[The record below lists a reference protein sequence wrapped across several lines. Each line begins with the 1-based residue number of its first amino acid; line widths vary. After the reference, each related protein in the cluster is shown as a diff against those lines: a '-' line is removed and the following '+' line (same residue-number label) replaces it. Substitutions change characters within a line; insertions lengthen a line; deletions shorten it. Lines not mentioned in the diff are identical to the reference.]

1 MPDRYWIRKINPDG
15 QIIEENYYSDIGVCP
30 VDARRSQDG
39 GFYGSGV
46 YYPSPPWDTFVYKT
60 APDGNFLWDY
70 NTNFGDTIISG
81 QHFPHVATETESGDL
96 VVAGYYE
103 PNETTAYLGLICKVN
118 DSGIPY
124 WERVY
129 RSTNDPDNDCM
140 IYDVTVLPDN
150 SILCVGG
157 GFGDNLMEGFN
168 FWLLKLDSMGCLVPG
183 CDSMDIGIMDINFDD
198 QEILVFP
205 NPVVNEAI
213 VQISTNTPIAQQEIN
228 YRLVNLNGLTVQSTC
243 LPPYAVHTDG
253 GKLRFPLH
261 LEQVPAGIYLM
272 QVFIPGLEPQN
283 VQIVVVGNS

>member
-213 VQISTNTPIAQQEIN
+213 VQLKGNSSISAQRIN
-228 YRLVNLNGLTVQSTC
+228 YRITDLHGAIMQTAEV
-243 LPPYAVHTDG
+243 PYASLKFDSD
-253 GKLRFPLH
+253 KIRFPLNARH
-261 LEQVPAGIYLM
+261 LPNGIYLL
-272 QVFIPGLEPQN
+272 QVYIHEQHLSSVKFCVLN
-283 VQIVVVGNS
+283 D